1 MYNIQVHVPYEKQQ
15 YIKKMNHY
23 IYIYYIWIIYYS
35 VPHSVHGVV
44 LNIAMMLC
52 YSRFCIHK
60 FEDTQGI
67 WIGSGMVRSLSVSQ
81 LITRVRAW
89 STHFVRHLNSHVYTN
104 DSLTKCVTITCVHP
118 WLTQNVCH
126 RLSREY
132 TPDILV
138 KCVVDYYVCKPMT
151 HSRSVSQAVT
161 VTCAYPAMT
170 RPLNVPLCVYTR
182 DSLAKCVTGNYECT
196 PITHL
201 LCVTGSR
208 VYTPMTH

>member
-1 MYNIQVHVPYEKQQ
+1 M
-15 YIKKMNHY
+15 
-23 IYIYYIWIIYYS
+23 
-35 VPHSVHGVV
+35 HGVV

-182 DSLAKCVTGNYECT
+182 KVCHRQLWMYTHNSLTVCHRQSCLHTHDSLATCA
-196 PITHL
+196 ITCAHPWL
-201 LCVTGSR
+201 TSYVCHYVC
-208 VYTPMTH
+208 TPMTH